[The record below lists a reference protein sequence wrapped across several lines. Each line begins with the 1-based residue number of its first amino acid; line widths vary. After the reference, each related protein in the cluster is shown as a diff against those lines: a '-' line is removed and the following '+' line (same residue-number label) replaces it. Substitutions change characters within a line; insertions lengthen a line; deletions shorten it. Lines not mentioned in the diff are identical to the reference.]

1 MEVWI
6 DLKDTKLP
14 ISPMLSPHLKEQEL
28 GSKYMHF
35 IQSISVYELERL
47 QEMEIIRDS
56 HERVCLD
63 FDYNNHMLSL
73 KLRMSLIQ
81 KYSWAQTVWLSG

>member
-1 MEVWI
+1 MA
-6 DLKDTKLP
+6 LPDTKLP
-14 ISPMLSPHLKEQEL
+14 TSPMLSPHLKEREL
-28 GSKYMHF
+28 GSKCMH
-35 IQSISVYELERL
+35 SIHSKIVYELERL

-63 FDYNNHMLSL
+63 FDCNNHMLSL

-81 KYSWAQTVWLSG
+81 KYS